1 MRGNIKKPTI
11 TDIAENAGVSRSTVS
26 RVLSNPSMVSPAKKE
41 LVDRAIKDLSYR
53 PSPIARGLVT
63 GSFPAIHVLISDIR
77 NPLYAETI
85 RGVEDAARGSG
96 YAVVFGNTDESVDR
110 EIQYLNHAR
119 EHRFAGTILMSAVG
133 RIELKNA
140 LTELNRPFVLVYRA
154 LPGLQADTV
163 LLNNELG
170 AFQATQYLIELGHTR
185 ICHLAGPKF
194 SSASQERLHGFVKA
208 MRSSGLEMPEGSIR
222 QGDLRLETGERIG
235 RRMIK
240 EGLGHTAIFAANDLT
255 AIGLISA
262 FENEGLHVPDDI
274 SVIGFDDIIYSRL
287 GRLQLSTV
295 RQPSYDMGR
304 AAMNMLL
311 EQFRNESSAFRT
323 LRFEP
328 ELVERTTCGPPKSL
342 PNRS

>member
-1 MRGNIKKPTI
+1 MRCNIKKPTI

-26 RVLSNPSMVSPAKKE
+26 RVLSHPSLVSPAKKQ
-41 LVDRAIKDLSYR
+41 LVDHAIKDLAYR
-53 PSPIARGLVT
+53 PNPIARGLVT

-96 YAVVFGNTDESVDR
+96 YAVVFGNTDDSFER
-110 EIQYLNHAR
+110 EIEYLNHAK
-119 EHRFAGTILMSAVG
+119 EHQFAGTILMSAVG
-133 RIELKNA
+133 RIELKKA
-140 LTELNRPFVLVYRA
+140 LTELNRPLVLLYRV

-170 AFQATQYLIELGHTR
+170 AFQATQYLIEFGHTR

-194 SSASQERLHGFVKA
+194 SSASRERLQGFIKA
-208 MRSSGLEMPEGSIR
+208 MKASGLGMPEGSIR
-222 QGDLRLETGERIG
+222 QGDLRLETGESIG
-235 RRMIK
+235 RRMVR
-240 EGLGHTAIFAANDLT
+240 EGLNHTAIFAANDLM

-262 FENEGLHVPDDI
+262 FEKEGLCVPEDI
-274 SVIGFDDIIYSRL
+274 SVIGFDDIIYSKL

-311 EQFRNESSAFRT
+311 EQFRNEISAFRT
-323 LRFEP
+323 LMFEP
-328 ELVERTTCGPPKSL
+328 ELVERTTCGPPKA
-342 PNRS
+342 